1 MKGAGSS
8 SQYMVTKNTKF
19 EAKLARYLISDPGDQ
34 LLGYDACIEKKGTT
48 INYRLIVLGLESI
61 YLPDNPPKIAQLEK
75 PYIYYRDILR
85 AEMIDDYPN
94 FLAGAEQKNTLHMR
108 LRFIESS
115 NKNKKTKKKKPKST
129 SVDEMETIPSLFD
142 RFTLENINNYMEPIT
157 PRRTASSRELYQ
169 TPLPQLSAAIPLV
182 LTSSLST
189 TTTTNKTDQLHLPL
203 YQLDDLSASKTFD
216 TSLEFKE
223 RLDELNLNTDRSN
236 IQRLLSTPRTFSDER
251 RTMFRSKSAKSLPIS
266 KKKASNDSDWNTDI
280 PRLNRYALQ
289 VHQDDHYGILHTPRS
304 TPRQTLD
311 DELLLLTNRSTL
323 TDLSFTSSINSNAT
337 NNEDSPVYCPS
348 VEEVRSLRDDIDENM
363 KEIDI
368 YFLSLTSKI
377 PEILSCALCNYI
389 VISTLRYQNDLQLS
403 TLSTN
408 RLHDSMEITMIKFSQ
423 LKNEILQSYNNTNQL
438 IKLTDELYNA
448 CEKYS
453 KVKELFW
460 KDPDL
465 FTYYVAQFQS
475 CSQDISNNDF
485 DDATIDFSC
494 SILQLLNEVFLNT
507 FASNER
513 LARLT
518 HDDCSRIQNLVNCLL
533 IPPITLLSTQTTTTT
548 TTTSDDSGENERLQN
563 AYKIV
568 LKWMFGSGT
577 LLWHI
582 GNVLSRP
589 SWTAKSFRFR
599 HFIES
604 FEKQQQKDEYF
615 DLFIDALSRL
625 IMNKDN
631 KDPFSPK
638 NALYVYQ
645 FFSILSML
653 LINSKMLFEYIRDRY
668 VEDFKYF
675 LKEDVILSRI
685 PIQYPVYRFIPELI
699 RSVHHR
705 ILYGEPNYNSLNRPK
720 YHQLI

>member
-1 MKGAGSS
+1 MKAAGGP

-19 EAKLARYLISDPGDQ
+19 EAKLARYLISNPGDQ
-34 LLGYDACIEKKGTT
+34 LLGYDACIEKQGNS

-85 AEMIDDYPN
+85 AEMIDDYPD
-94 FLAGAEQKNTLHMR
+94 FLAGVEQKNTLHMR
-108 LRFIESS
+108 LRVVMPS
-115 NKNKKTKKKKPKST
+115 NKNKKNKKKKPKST
-129 SVDEMETIPSLFD
+129 SVDEMETVPSLFD
-142 RFTLENINNYMEPIT
+142 RLTLENINNYMEPIT

-169 TPLPQLSAAIPLV
+169 TPLPQLSAVIPFV
-182 LTSSLST
+182 LTA
-189 TTTTNKTDQLHLPL
+189 TTTNESDPLNLPL
-203 YQLDDLSASKTFD
+203 HRLDDLSTPKTYD

-236 IQRLLSTPRTFSDER
+236 VQRLLSTQRTFSDEHR
-251 RTMFRSKSAKSLPIS
+251 IMVRSKSAKSLTMS
-266 KKKASNDSDWNTDI
+266 KKKTNNDSDWNTDT
-280 PRLNRYALQ
+280 PRLSRYALQ
-289 VHQDDHYGILHTPRS
+289 VHQDDRYGTLHTPRS
-304 TPRQTLD
+304 TPRGTPRQNLD

-323 TDLSFTSSINSNAT
+323 TDLSLTSNININAV

-348 VEEVRSLRDDIDENM
+348 VEEVRSLRDDLDQDM

-368 YFLSLTSKI
+368 YFLSLTCKI
-377 PEILSCALCNYI
+377 PEILSCALSNYI
-389 VISTLRYQNDLQLS
+389 VISTLYYKSDHQSS
-403 TLSTN
+403 TLSNN
-408 RLHDSMEITMIKFSQ
+408 RLHDSMDITMVKFSQ
-423 LKNEILQSYNNTNQL
+423 LKNEILQSFNNTNQL
-438 IKLTDELYNA
+438 IKLTTELCNA

-453 KVKELFW
+453 KVKDLFW
-460 KDPDL
+460 KDHDL

-494 SILQLLNEVFLNT
+494 SILQLLNEIFLNT

-513 LARLT
+513 LSRLSHDECARLQT
-518 HDDCSRIQNLVNCLL
+518 LIHCLL
-533 IPPITLLSTQTTTTT
+533 TPPITLLSTQPTTTTT
-548 TTTSDDSGENERLQN
+548 ASDDSEVNERLQN
-563 AYKIV
+563 TYKIV

-577 LLWHI
+577 VLWHI
-582 GNVLSRP
+582 GNMLSRP
-589 SWTAKSFRFR
+589 SWTSKSFRFR
-599 HFIES
+599 HFIEL

-631 KDPFSPK
+631 KDPFSP
-638 NALYVYQ
+638 NHALYVYQ

-653 LINSKMLFEYIRDRY
+653 LINSTMFSEYIRDRY
-668 VEDFKYF
+668 LEDFKYF
-675 LKEDVILSRI
+675 LKEDIILSRI
-685 PIQYPVYRFIPELI
+685 PVQYPVYRFIPELI

-705 ILYGEPNYNSLNRPK
+705 ILYGEPNYNLSNRPK
-720 YHQLI
+720 HHQLI